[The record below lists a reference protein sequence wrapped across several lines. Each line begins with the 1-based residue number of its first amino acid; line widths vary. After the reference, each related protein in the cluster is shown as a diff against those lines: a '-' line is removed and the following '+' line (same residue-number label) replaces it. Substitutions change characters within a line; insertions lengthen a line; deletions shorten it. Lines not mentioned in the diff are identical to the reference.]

1 MLIWLPF
8 EAVVSGQWS
17 VLCRGN
23 GRGGLTVG
31 VQSAVMA
38 GEDLISHCKKQLD
51 STVMV
56 DTEVSQW
63 LVCCVRLIYQPRRC
77 KVLVNS

>member
-51 STVMV
+51 STV
-56 DTEVSQW
+56 DG
-63 LVCCVRLIYQPRRC
+63 
-77 KVLVNS
+77 